1 MPTYIMLAKLSADG
15 VQTVKNNPQRIKE
28 VAEEVEQLGASVKA
42 QWATIGRYDFVS
54 VVEVPDETTMA
65 RVSLE
70 LGSRGTSTYES
81 MTAIPI
87 DDFVDA
93 I

>member
-1 MPTYIMLAKLSADG
+1 MPTFIMLSTLTAEG

-28 VAEEVEQLGASVKA
+28 VNRELEQLGASVKA
-42 QWATIGRYDFVS
+42 QWSTLGRYDFVN
-54 VVEVPDETTMA
+54 VVEAPDELTMA

-70 LGSRGTSTYES
+70 LGSRGTTRFET

-87 DDFVDA
+87 DDF
-93 I
+93 ISSL

>member
-1 MPTYIMLAKLSADG
+1 MLASLSSEG
-15 VQTVKNNPQRIKE
+15 VQTVKNNPSRIKE

-70 LGSRGTSTYES
+70 LGSRGTARYES
-81 MTAIPI
+81 HAAIAI
-87 DDFVDA
+87 DDFITA
-93 I
+93 L